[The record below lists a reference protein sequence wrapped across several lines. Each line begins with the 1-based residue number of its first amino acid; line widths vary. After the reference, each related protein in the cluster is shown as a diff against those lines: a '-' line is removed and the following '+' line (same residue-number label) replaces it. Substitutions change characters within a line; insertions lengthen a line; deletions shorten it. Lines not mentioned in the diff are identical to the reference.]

1 MAQNRVT
8 GFALLGNMPASPD
21 HDVTSKDPVVALFY
35 ALPNPVAEHEAVEFY
50 WTAPNIAKVRL
61 TGGFNSGILDNTAG
75 YGLYTHPTG
84 FTKTTDVTISALDAL
99 GDPIIFEGVPLTATL
114 TVQMKFDTGEAPVAQ
129 AFAGTIVTKTDDY
142 TCSVQDYTVLADC
155 TTKPVIIYLPG
166 APSVGQI
173 FNVKKIDTTNHK
185 VTINGN
191 GRNID
196 GVATQPLSS
205 PMQNRTVQFD
215 GTNWFFI

>member
-1 MAQNRVT
+1 MPRYRNEQPDTPVT
-8 GFALLGNMPASPD
+8 DA
-21 HDVTSKDPVVALFY
+21 Y
-35 ALPNPVAEHEAVEFY
+35 AP
-50 WTAPNIAKVRL
+50 
-61 TGGFNSGILDNTAG
+61 
-75 YGLYTHPTG
+75 G
-84 FTKTTDVTISALDAL
+84 FT
-99 GDPIIFEGVPLTATL
+99 GV
-114 TVQMKFDTGEAPVAQ
+114 
-129 AFAGTIVTKTDDY
+129 
-142 TCSVQDYTVLADC
+142 DC